1 MNIVL
6 FQYLGDIFI
15 LSSVIAI
22 VLAYKMEK
30 KGLIKILIVI
40 DVIIFLLKG
49 VIYFNFAEPTKRIKK
64 EEQASTQIFQAKMK
78 EPEKR
83 IKEFNYTEN
92 FDDTSS
98 SIDEEVN
105 KIHKSVLKGQE

>member
-1 MNIVL
+1 MINVVT

-15 LSSVIAI
+15 LSSVIAMVI
-22 VLAYKMEK
+22 AYKMEK
-30 KGLIKILIVI
+30 KGLIKILIAIVI
-40 DVIIFLLKG
+40 LIFLLKG
-49 VIYFNFAEPTKRIKK
+49 MIYFNFAEPTKRIKK

-78 EPEKR
+78 EPEQR

-105 KIHKSVLKGQE
+105 KIHKSVVKGQ